1 MSSNAMTLMRAAR
14 TRPPRSGAVS
24 AIITA
29 AVVVAAAVGCGTRP
43 ASGEPGQV
51 AHRRSARAVL
61 TATFRLP
68 GIVFGVAS
76 GDGAAWLATGNGVL
90 RIGRL
95 TDQISRVLSAPGASL
110 TSIAFGAGSVWVKDG
125 GQILRIDP
133 ATGQILARIKVL
145 ASVMTGGGLS
155 FGDGALWTAT
165 FAHDR
170 PGLARIDPATNGVR
184 VTPLPCAKV
193 VTLAAGEGGV
203 WISQLCGPGFP
214 LLRIDPATGRI
225 TARLTAYHS
234 FWHLAVGDGALWAS
248 QGASVARI
256 DPKAAQLT
264 ATISLAA
271 QPAGPGNQPAA
282 QGPGLLAAGAGVLWV
297 TGAGAHHADVL
308 RIDPRTSHLAGTGL
322 KIGGEPLSAAAS
334 GTTVWVLTSDG
345 LTRIDLV
352 ACGPG
357 RRAQPA
363 PRASPATVPAPVWL
377 YSLQMVSARD
387 GWALAWTKNPAGPA
401 PTALMPVHTVDG
413 GHTWAPVT
421 PDQAKPLLV
430 PDHSYEVLLAV
441 SPGRAW
447 LAVTLAH
454 SEASYGTRPALTEVF
469 GTANAGRSWTG
480 SAPIHAPGDARWL
493 AFTDPAH
500 GWLLQDLGAAMGNNP
515 VRLYRTGDGGRT
527 WSLIAASPRWNQASH
542 AGASPSGLPVA
553 CDKTGI
559 GFATPA
565 DGWLTSACFSLASAL
580 LVTRDAGAHWA
591 PQALPLPAG
600 ACAPGTCFISAP
612 QFFGSTGFLT
622 IDHGGT
628 PYLLTSQ
635 DSGTTWHP
643 VAVLHAAG
651 PFGTAWFFSARQG
664 LLIPAAS
671 QDTPGEVFYLTSDGG
686 HTWTPIRQGIRF
698 QPGMTVNFTS
708 PQTGFAWNPNST
720 GAPPIYATTNGGRT
734 WTWYLPQLAPS
745 QR

>member
-1 MSSNAMTLMRAAR
+1 MSSNATTPIQAAR

-29 AVVVAAAVGCGTRP
+29 AVVMAAVAGCGTRP

-51 AHRRSARAVL
+51 AHRRPARAVL

-68 GIVFGVAS
+68 GIAFGVAS

-90 RIGRL
+90 RIGQL
-95 TDQISRVLSAPGASL
+95 TDQASRVLSAPGASL

-125 GQILRIDP
+125 GQILRVDP
-133 ATGQILARIKVL
+133 ATGQILARINVL
-145 ASVMTGGGLS
+145 ASVMTGGALS

-165 FAHDR
+165 FADDR
-170 PGLARIDPATNGVR
+170 PGLVRIDPATNGVR

-193 VTLAAGEGGV
+193 ATLAAGEGSV

-214 LLRIDPATGRI
+214 LLRIDPATGRV
-225 TARLTAYHS
+225 TARLTAYHTP
-234 FWHLAVGDGALWAS
+234 WHLAAGDGALWAS
-248 QGASVARI
+248 EGASVARI
-256 DPKAAQLT
+256 DPKTAQVAATIPRAAQ
-264 ATISLAA
+264 S
-271 QPAGPGNQPAA
+271 AGPGNQPAA
-282 QGPGLLAAGAGVLWV
+282 HGPGLLAAGAGVVWV
-297 TGAGAHHADVL
+297 IMAGAHHASVL
-308 RIDPRTSHLAGTGL
+308 RIDPRTSHLAGTGVT
-322 KIGGEPLSAAAS
+322 IGGEPLSVAAS

-352 ACGPG
+352 ACGRG
-357 RRAQPA
+357 RCARQA

-377 YSLQMVSARD
+377 DSLQMVSARD
-387 GWALAWTKNPAGPA
+387 GWALAWTKNPADPE

-413 GHTWAPVT
+413 GHTWTPVT
-421 PDQAKPLLV
+421 PAQAKPLLV
-430 PDHSYEVLLAV
+430 PDHSNEILLAA
-441 SPGRAW
+441 SPSRAW
-447 LAVTLAH
+447 LAVTLAR

-469 GTANAGRSWTG
+469 GTANAGRSWTR

-527 WSLIAASPRWNQASH
+527 WSLIAASPRWNQA
-542 AGASPSGLPVA
+542 GASPSGLPTA

-559 GFATPA
+559 GFATPT
-565 DGWLTSACFSLASAL
+565 DGWLTSACFSLAGAL
-580 LVTRDAGAHWA
+580 LVTHDSGAHWA
-591 PQALPLPAG
+591 PQALPLPANARTPG
-600 ACAPGTCFISAP
+600 ACFISAP

-622 IDHGGT
+622 IEHGGKA
-628 PYLLTSQ
+628 PGLLVTH
-635 DSGTTWHP
+635 DAGATWHP
-643 VAVLHAAG
+643 MTVPHAG
-651 PFGTAWFFSARQG
+651 PFATARFFSAQQG

-686 HTWTPIRQGIRF
+686 RTWTPIQQGIRF

-708 PQTGFAWNPNST
+708 PDTGFAWNPNST
-720 GAPPIYATTNGGRT
+720 GAPPIYVTTNGGQT
-734 WTWYLPQLAPS
+734 WTWYLPQLVRS